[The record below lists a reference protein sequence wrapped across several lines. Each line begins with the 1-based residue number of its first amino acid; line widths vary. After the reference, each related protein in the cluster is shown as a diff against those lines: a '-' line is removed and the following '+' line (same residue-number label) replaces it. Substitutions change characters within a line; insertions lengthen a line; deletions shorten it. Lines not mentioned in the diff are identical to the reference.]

1 MAQVVKIRR
10 LANPRRRNAGRRV
23 GRRKMTAKQI
33 KHFGTR
39 RQKAA
44 LKAARARKRRKPA
57 AHRRRT
63 NPVTR
68 IVRKTVHVYRN
79 KRKAAKRRNVAH
91 RRRRT
96 SNPAP
101 VVLTLGAV
109 NPQHKRRS
117 MAQRKRR
124 RTSAKRRN
132 PSRRRRT
139 RIVVSAPHRRRNSTY
154 SRRRRVGRRNPRRH
168 SRRRN
173 PSLFGSPVGS
183 VSTVKMVVGGLVG
196 VAAAKFIPT
205 MLPSSIVSGTIT
217 RVIATGASAF
227 VASFVARKV
236 GLSEQIAGAV
246 LFGGL
251 MQTASVAMNALLPA
265 SIATRLA
272 LSGLGDLVPGQFVV
286 PQNPLR
292 LPPAAIPTT
301 ARTTISGLDRAYG
314 RAI

>member
-1 MAQVVKIRR
+1 
-10 LANPRRRNAGRRV
+10 
-23 GRRKMTAKQI
+23 MTAKQI

-68 IVRKTVHVYRN
+68 IVRKTRVVHVYHNR
-79 KRKAAKRRNVAH
+79 KRKAAKRNAH
-91 RRRRT
+91 SRRRT

-109 NPQHKRRS
+109 NPRKRRKNV
-117 MAQRKRR
+117 AQRKR
-124 RTSAKRRN
+124 KRASLKRN

-139 RIVVSAPHRRRNSTY
+139 RVVVSAPRHRRRSTMNP
-154 SRRRRVGRRNPRRH
+154 RRRTGRRNPRRH
-168 SRRRN
+168 NRRRN
-173 PSLFGSPVGS
+173 PNLFGSPVGS
-183 VSTVKMVVGGLVG
+183 ASTLKMVAGGLVG

-205 MLPSSIVSGTIT
+205 MLPASIVSGTIT
-217 RVIATGASAF
+217 RIIATGAAAF
-227 VASFVARKV
+227 VASFVARKA
-236 GLSEQIAGAV
+236 GLSEQVAGAV

-272 LSGLGDLVPGQFVV
+272 LSGLTDPGSASFAV

-292 LPPAAIPTT
+292 LPPPMIPTT
-301 ARTTISGLDRAYG
+301 ARTTVSGLDRVYG